1 MRFMTQPA
9 PESAP
14 ENSGKPKNNFWL
26 EFGPVLIFFIVYMWL
41 RRTLPD
47 PNTAIY
53 PAAAVLALISAVTLI
68 YSRVKHGR
76 MSGILIFTTVIVCFS
91 AGLAYLFK
99 DPRFVYMKPTV
110 INALFGVGVIG
121 GVLFKKNVIKM
132 MLGDAFELP
141 MNAWNTLAIR
151 WGVFFFVLAGINEFV
166 WRNFEEPT
174 WVKFKLFGF
183 FPITILFTMSQIPYI
198 LKNGAIKD

>member
-1 MRFMTQPA
+1 MTQPA
-9 PESAP
+9 PNPSPAS
-14 ENSGKPKNNFWL
+14 SGKPKNNFWL

-47 PNTAIY
+47 PNSAIY

-68 YSRVKHGR
+68 YSKIRHGH
-76 MSGILIFTTVIVCFS
+76 MSGLLIFTTVIVCLS
-91 AGLAYLFK
+91 AGLAYVFK

-121 GVLFKKNVIKM
+121 GVLFKKNVIKL
-132 MLGDAFELP
+132 MLGDAFDLP
-141 MNAWNTLAIR
+141 MKAWNTLAIR
-151 WGVFFFVLAGINEFV
+151 WGVFFFALAGINEFV

-183 FPITILFTMSQIPYI
+183 LPITILFTMSQIPFI
-198 LKNGAIKD
+198 MKNGSVKGVD